1 MSVRAAA
8 GEAYRE
14 AIGPLAVSAVGG
26 LLAGLVFAG
35 MRSDLARVEGL
46 VVLVPAL
53 LALRGNVYGSFGARL
68 ATGLHQGLLRPQID
82 DPRLRRA
89 AAAAL
94 VDGLLA
100 GAFGALAVGAIA
112 PALGRPV
119 AILPLLAIAVLAG
132 LISGSIL
139 IVVVVA
145 VIVTGYRRGVDPDT
159 LVGPIVTTTGDVF
172 GMAALLVAARLVAE
186 VI

>member
-1 MSVRAAA
+1 MTVRAAA
-8 GEAYRE
+8 AEAYRE

-26 LLAGLVFAG
+26 LLAGVVFAG
-35 MRSDLARVEGL
+35 MRSDLARVQGL

-68 ATGLHQGLLRPQID
+68 ATGLHQGLLRPRVD

-94 VDGLLA
+94 VNGLLA
-100 GAFGALAVGAIA
+100 GSFAALSVAAIL
-112 PALGRPV
+112 PAMGRPV
-119 AILPLLAIAVLAG
+119 AAAPLLAIAILSG
-132 LISGSIL
+132 LLSGSVL
-139 IVVVVA
+139 VVVVVA
-145 VIVTGYRRGVDPDT
+145 VIVVGYRRGLDPDT

-172 GMAALLVAARLVAE
+172 GMAALLVAARLVAG
-186 VI
+186 VL

>member
-1 MSVRAAA
+1 MSVRSVAS
-8 GEAYRE
+8 EAYRE
-14 AIGPLAVSAVGG
+14 SIGPLAVSALGG
-26 LLAGLVFAG
+26 VLAGLVFAG
-35 MRSDLARVEGL
+35 MRSDLARIDGL

-68 ATGLHQGLLRPQID
+68 ATGLHQGLLEAQID

-94 VDGLLA
+94 IDGLLA
-100 GAFGALAVGAIA
+100 GSFGALAVAALLPG
-112 PALGRPV
+112 LGRPV
-119 AILPLLAIAVLAG
+119 AALPLLAIALLSG
-132 LISGSIL
+132 LFSGLIL

-145 VIVTGYRRGVDPDT
+145 VIVTGYRRGLDPDT

-172 GMAALLVAARLVAE
+172 GMAALLVAARLVAG